1 MKQMNRTRSILAA
14 ALLVGTAGLA
24 VVQPLSSGASSAA
37 EPTVPPKVCEMTR
50 TGEYPRARPEEVGLD
65 PALVA
70 KAAAYWTSTGSET
83 VKIFKNGCLVKEGGL
98 DKVFDR
104 IPRLNWSQTK
114 TITALVAGVAQY
126 HGLIE
131 VDDPIGRY
139 LPDDL
144 GDEVHRSVKI
154 RHVLNMTTGY
164 RMNWVRGLNLV
175 ADHSRVRGILAA
187 DQVHPPGTYYHYDQD
202 TPSLVNYVVQRAIW
216 EKVDPDLDLQDWLQ
230 RELFDKLGIPKSAY
244 FWQRDRSGTTLGYSQ
259 LFLRPLEFGRFG
271 ELMRT
276 GGTYQGVRLIGEEFM
291 RGLTRG
297 AVNDAGE
304 SVNCGY
310 GYLVWRNGCRPDEHQ
325 VNISLFGRSEITPT
339 GPWIAS
345 APRDMYYSWGLHGQ
359 HIFVI
364 PSLDMV
370 VTRSGE
376 VPPDALPGVV
386 RLDPDAV
393 VSGAQKGGY
402 FRFFRILMNSVE
414 AMPAD
419 VDIAQPTGPYRWTP
433 SLDVDL
439 KDFVHPDAILGS
451 YLGLGKEAPIG
462 CTVLACKD
470 EPNDGL
476 KWVLD
481 VPRVVPGIVGL
492 DRRPNG

>member
-1 MKQMNRTRSILAA
+1 RSLMTA
-14 ALLVGTAGLA
+14 ALLVGTTAFAL
-24 VVQPLSSGASSAA
+24 VQPLGTPAGAAPGQAA
-37 EPTVPPKVCEMTR
+37 GEDQQKVCEMTR

-65 PALVA
+65 PKLFA
-70 KAAAYWTSTGSET
+70 KATRYWTSTGSET
-83 VKIFKNGCLVKEGGL
+83 VKIFKNGCLVQEGGL

-114 TITALVAGVAQY
+114 TITALVAGVAEH
-126 HGLIE
+126 HGLID
-131 VDDPIGRY
+131 VDDPIGDY
-139 LPDDL
+139 LPAGL
-144 GDEVHRSVKI
+144 GDAEDRAVKI
-154 RHVLNMTTGY
+154 RHVLNMSTGY
-164 RMNWVRGLNLV
+164 RVNWVRGLNLV
-175 ADHSRVRGILAA
+175 GDHSRVRGILAA
-187 DQVHPPGTYYHYDQD
+187 DQVHTPGTYYHYDQD
-202 TPSLVNYVVQRAIW
+202 TPSLANYVVQRAIW
-216 EKVDPDLDLQDWLQ
+216 KKVDPKLDLQEWIQ
-230 RELFDKLGIPKSAY
+230 REFFNKLGIPKSAY

-276 GGTYQGVRLIGEEFM
+276 GGIYQGVRLIGADYM
-291 RGLTRG
+291 RELTQG
-297 AVNDAGE
+297 AVSDTGE
-304 SVNCGY
+304 TVNCGY
-310 GYLVWRNGCRPDEHQ
+310 GYLVWLNSCGPNERQ
-325 VNISLFGRSEITPT
+325 VNVSLFARREINPS

-359 HIFVI
+359 HIFVM

-376 VPPDALPGVV
+376 VPPDALPGAL

-393 VSGAQKGGY
+393 VAGTHKGGY
-402 FRFFRILMNSVE
+402 FTFFRILMDSVRT
-414 AMPAD
+414 MPAD
-419 VDIAQPTGPYRWTP
+419 VDIAQPTGDYSWAP
-433 SLDVDL
+433 SLDIDL

-451 YLGLGKEAPIG
+451 YLGVGKEAPIG
-462 CTVLACKD
+462 CTLLSCKD

-492 DRRPNG
+492 EKRPNG